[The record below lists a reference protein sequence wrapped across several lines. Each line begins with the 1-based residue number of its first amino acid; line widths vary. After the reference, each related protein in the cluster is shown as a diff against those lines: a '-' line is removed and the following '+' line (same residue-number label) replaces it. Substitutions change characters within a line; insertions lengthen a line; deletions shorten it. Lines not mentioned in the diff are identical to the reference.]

1 MKRKEETD
9 PLPEATSPLTRETA
23 EKLAQDVPEWSLKDM
38 EIEREFRFID
48 FRGAM
53 TFVNGVA
60 DIAEGEAH
68 HPDIFVSYSR
78 VRLTLSTHR
87 IGGLSRMDFIVAAKI
102 DELAKRQDQWK
113 SD

>member
-1 MKRKEETD
+1 MERKEEQD
-9 PLPEATSPLTRETA
+9 KLSEAMGPLTRETA
-23 EKLAQDVPEWSLKDM
+23 EKLAHGVPEWSLKDRG
-38 EIEREFRFID
+38 IEREFLFKD

-68 HPDIFVSYSR
+68 HPDIFISYGR

-87 IGGLSRMDFIVAAKI
+87 IGGLSRNDFIVAAKI
-102 DELAKRQDQWK
+102 DEMAKHLK
-113 SD
+113 PNNSE